1 MRKKKILIVEDNKD
15 TAGVLQEYLTDA
27 GFTCNV
33 AVTGRKTLSLFGKD
47 TFHLLIIDYKLPD
60 MSGLEVVE
68 RCWEINASFKAL
80 FLTAFNLGNNRNL
93 PANMHYEILQK
104 PCKPTKILQ
113 TIKRM
118 L

>member
-1 MRKKKILIVEDNKD
+1 MIIEDNQD
-15 TAGVLQEYLTDA
+15 TAHVLREYLTDA
-27 GFTCNV
+27 GFTCKIALRGNK
-33 AVTGRKTLSLFGKD
+33 ALSHFRRA
-47 TFHLLIIDYKLPD
+47 TFHLLISDYKLPD

-68 RCWEINASFKAL
+68 RCWEINASFKVI
-80 FLTAFNLGNNRNL
+80 FLTAFNLGNKLNL
-93 PANMHYEILQK
+93 PANMHYKILQK